1 MAIKQKNVSSDWL
14 KAAGYLDTEDQDAIQ
29 YIFNPPKNNANDEN
43 KPTEPAEAAGDVID
57 LKKTSGTT
65 AAQLATKKL
74 VKKYRNL
81 ARKKPFKR
89 LPPATDDTAEI
100 NDEDI
105 NNLDTI
111 AKLEPGKNAQIAA
124 KKISEKYK

>member
-43 KPTEPAEAAGDVID
+43 KPIEPAEAAGDVID

-65 AAQLATKKL
+65 AAQLACC
-74 VKKYRNL
+74 
-81 ARKKPFKR
+81 
-89 LPPATDDTAEI
+89 
-100 NDEDI
+100 
-105 NNLDTI
+105 
-111 AKLEPGKNAQIAA
+111 
-124 KKISEKYK
+124 